1 MTIEIE
7 LKFIATSQAAEK
19 LADALVAWPH
29 QYQAAREL
37 TNIYFETDDNQLRRW
52 DMGLRIRGVDQRYE
66 MTLKGGG
73 KTLGGLHQRQE
84 YNVDLVE
91 PKLDITQLPVEIWP
105 KETDI
110 ANLQQRL
117 QPLFTTHFQREIWL
131 VTFGGS
137 EIEVAFDRGE
147 VATEPFSEP
156 LFEVEL
162 ELKQGER
169 SDMLAFAQQLIAVS
183 GLRLGSLSKAARGYQ
198 LAQGNLPRPVRAFP
212 VLKTGAKVTVEEGMI
227 AALSAGLNHWQYHE
241 EVWLRGN
248 GSAQDAVREALE
260 VLRQAFA
267 LFGALVPR
275 KASSELRQ
283 KLTTLEEIL
292 ANEEVNAQDFC
303 FSPLSVETQLAL
315 TRWLVESHWQ
325 QWIDEKGKTKLQA
338 SFKRF
343 SDIMLA
349 RINADLKETFSAVKQ
364 PNEYHDKATRL
375 ARQLLTVHLLAGA
388 YVQEAVA
395 IWLAPW
401 QQLQLAIE
409 AHEENGLPW
418 LAGQA
423 IKQPAFWKSSG
434 PAR

>member
-7 LKFIATSQAAEK
+7 LKFIATTHSAEK
-19 LADALVAWPH
+19 LAETLAAWPH
-29 QYQAAREL
+29 QHQAAREL

-84 YNVDLVE
+84 YNVDLDE
-91 PKLDITQLPVEIWP
+91 ATLDIARLPADIWP
-105 KETDI
+105 QGTDI
-110 ANLQQRL
+110 AALQQRL
-117 QPLFTTHFQREIWL
+117 QPLFTTHFQRETWL
-131 VTFGGS
+131 VTVGSS

-147 VATEPFSEP
+147 VLTDAFSEP
-156 LFEVEL
+156 LIEVEL
-162 ELKQGER
+162 ELKRGER
-169 SDMLAFAQQLIAVS
+169 SDMLGFAQKLIAMG
-183 GLRLGSLSKAARGYQ
+183 GLRMGSLSKAARGYQ
-198 LAQGNLPRPVRAFP
+198 LAQGNQLRPIRAFP
-212 VLKTGAKVTVEEGMI
+212 VLKVDAKATVEEGMI

-248 GSAQDAVREALE
+248 TSAQEAVREALE

-283 KLTTLEEIL
+283 KLTTLEEML
-292 ANEEVNAQDFC
+292 NDETVNAETFC

-315 TRWLVESHWQ
+315 THWLIESQWQ
-325 QWIDEKGKTKLQA
+325 QWIDEKSKAKLQG

-349 RINADLKETFSAVKQ
+349 RINADLRETFNSIKQ

-375 ARQLLTVHLLAGA
+375 SRQLLAVHLLAGA
-388 YVQEAVA
+388 YTPEAVTL
-395 IWLAPW
+395 WLAAW
-401 QQLQLAIE
+401 QQLQLAIQS
-409 AHEENGLPW
+409 HQENGLTW
-418 LAGQA
+418 LAVQA
-423 IKQPAFWKSSG
+423 IKQPGFWKSSG